1 MGSRLGGCRG
11 SSRLEAFAAED
22 GATLRR
28 AEGNGGL
35 LPATRARGLS
45 LNLGVTVSR
54 SLRRNR
60 PENGYALA
68 LAGLASFR
76 FVLELL
82 IVKEKLFPGSE
93 NEVTSGVNTLDH
105 LVLKIH

>member
-1 MGSRLGGCRG
+1 MGSRLGRGRG

-22 GATLRR
+22 GSALRR
-28 AEGNGGL
+28 TEGNGGL
-35 LPATRARGLS
+35 LPASRARSLS
-45 LNLGVTVSR
+45 LDLGVTVCR

-68 LAGLASFR
+68 FASLTSFR

-82 IVKEKLFPGSE
+82 IMKEKLFPSRE
-93 NEVTSGVNTLDH
+93 NEVISTVDTLEH